1 VKDASIIAAIII
13 IIIKVRLALVPIKK
27 DDCIIV
33 VKHFCQYDELIAL
46 NLQVSFFG
54 VELLQNVS

>member
-1 VKDASIIAAIII
+1 
-13 IIIKVRLALVPIKK
+13 VPIKK

-33 VKHFCQYDELIAL
+33 VQHFCQYDELIAL

-54 VELLQNVS
+54 NELL